1 MIDILLPATAA
12 GFVVGFR
19 HAFEPDHLAAV
30 TTLATREAGW
40 WRGMRLGVVW
50 GGGHTVSIALVAVVL
65 VVLGI
70 GIPERFF
77 AAAEL
82 GVAAL
87 LVALGVWTLWHERR
101 RPEAAPDTAPDAAPT
116 RVRTA
121 SGALSFGV
129 VHGLAGSGAVIVLLV
144 AASNDRAVQVGY
156 LAAFGIG
163 TVLGMS
169 LASLL
174 AGAATDFAAARN
186 RTAAQAIRVGA
197 ALLSIVAGL
206 LLGSSLL

>member
-50 GGGHTVSIALVAVVL
+50 GVGHTVSIALVAVVL

-101 RPEAAPDTAPDAAPT
+101 RPESAPDAAPT

-144 AASNDRAVQVGY
+144 AASNDRAVQAGY

-174 AGAATDFAAARN
+174 AGAATGFAAARN

>member
-50 GGGHTVSIALVAVVL
+50 GVGHTVSIALVALVL

-101 RPEAAPDTAPDAAPT
+101 RPESAPDAAPT

-144 AASNDRAVQVGY
+144 AASNDRAVQAGY

-174 AGAATDFAAARN
+174 AGAATGFAAARN

>member
-50 GGGHTVSIALVAVVL
+50 GVGHTVSIALVAVVL

-101 RPEAAPDTAPDAAPT
+101 RPESAPDAAPT

-144 AASNDRAVQVGY
+144 AASNDRAVQAGY

-174 AGAATDFAAARN
+174 AGAATGFASARN
-186 RTAAQAIRVGA
+186 RTAAQAIRIGA

>member
-1 MIDILLPATAA
+1 MTDILLPATAA

-30 TTLATREAGW
+30 TTLATRESGW

-50 GGGHTVSIALVAVVL
+50 GVGHTVSIALVAVVL

-77 AAAEL
+77 AAAEM

-101 RPEAAPDTAPDAAPT
+101 RPEAAPDTAPT

-144 AASNDRAVQVGY
+144 SASNDRAVQAGY

-174 AGAATDFAAARN
+174 AGAATGFAAARN
-186 RTAAQAIRVGA
+186 RTAAQAIRIGA

-206 LLGSSLL
+206 FLGSSLL

>member
-1 MIDILLPATAA
+1 
-12 GFVVGFR
+12 
-19 HAFEPDHLAAV
+19 
-30 TTLATREAGW
+30 
-40 WRGMRLGVVW
+40 MRLGVVW
-50 GGGHTVSIALVAVVL
+50 GIGHTVSIALVAVVL

-101 RPEAAPDTAPDAAPT
+101 RPESAPDAAPT

-144 AASNDRAVQVGY
+144 AASNDRAVQAGY

-174 AGAATDFAAARN
+174 AGAATGFAAARN

>member
-1 MIDILLPATAA
+1 MTDILLPATAA

-30 TTLATREAGW
+30 TTLATRESGW

-50 GGGHTVSIALVAVVL
+50 GIGHTVSIALVAVVL

-77 AAAEL
+77 AAAEM

-101 RPEAAPDTAPDAAPT
+101 RQEAATEAAPT

-144 AASNDRAVQVGY
+144 AASNDRAVQAGY

-174 AGAATDFAAARN
+174 AGAATGFASARN
-186 RTAAQAIRVGA
+186 RTAAQAIRIGA

>member
-1 MIDILLPATAA
+1 MTDILLPATAA
-12 GFVVGFR
+12 GFVLGFR

-30 TTLATREAGW
+30 TTLATRESGW

-50 GGGHTVSIALVAVVL
+50 GVGHTVSIALVAVVL

-77 AAAEL
+77 AAAEM

-87 LVALGVWTLWHERR
+87 LVALGVWTLWNERR
-101 RPEAAPDTAPDAAPT
+101 RPEAATEPAPT

-144 AASNDRAVQVGY
+144 AASNDRAVQAGY

-174 AGAATDFAAARN
+174 AGAATGFAAARN

-206 LLGSSLL
+206 LLGRSLL